1 MLCTMYCHRDDT
13 KSAMLKLR
21 RGFQANGFR
30 KKGGKAQTRL
40 LCCLEKVY
48 ALESRFLFSFYPR
61 RRRAAEEL
69 ETHKKSRSLVSFSKV
84 H

>member
-30 KKGGKAQTRL
+30 KGGKAQTDFYAVQ
-40 LCCLEKVY
+40 KVY